1 MKKLLLCRYAETG
14 GTGNAEKGNKIME
27 KETIVIFT
35 AKKARTLLKE
45 GFTLVDIKPDK
56 TDSDGKRSVFV
67 FKYDDGIL
75 EKLKEK

>member
-1 MKKLLLCRYAETG
+1 
-14 GTGNAEKGNKIME
+14 ME